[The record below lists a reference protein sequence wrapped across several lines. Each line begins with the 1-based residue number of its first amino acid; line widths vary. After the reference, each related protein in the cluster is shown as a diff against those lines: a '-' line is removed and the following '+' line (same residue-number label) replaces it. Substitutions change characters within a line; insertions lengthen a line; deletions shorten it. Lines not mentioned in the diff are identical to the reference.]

1 MLLCGLA
8 ALWSNLLMSG
18 STMKPRALRSLLD
31 AVLRTDSDLN
41 AFCLDYF
48 PVTYR
53 QFAAGMDRSAKYT
66 LLLDKNDAPDVLNA
80 LRDAYPIE
88 VGKNSHLL
96 SDGGSGAASGS
107 AGVGPAQTP
116 ARTYERHELYDALCK
131 LLQSQFD
138 SILFRLN
145 VPMAHTA
152 PGQVPLASRAA
163 ELVRLLEQEGPQGL
177 LRLAAAIK
185 QVAPLTLP

>member
-1 MLLCGLA
+1 
-8 ALWSNLLMSG
+8 MSG
-18 STMKPRALRSLLD
+18 PTIKPRALRSLLD

-48 PVTYR
+48 PVVYR

-66 LLLDKNDAPDVLNA
+66 LLLEKIDAPEILDS
-80 LRDAYPIE
+80 LRDAYPRE

-96 SDGGSGAASGS
+96 NDGGSGAASDSPGT
-107 AGVGPAQTP
+107 GPVQAP
-116 ARTYERHELYDALCK
+116 ACSYQRHELYDALCK
-131 LLQSQFD
+131 LLPSQFE

-152 PGQVPLASRAA
+152 PGQVPLASRAV

-177 LRLAAAIK
+177 LRLVAAIK
-185 QVAPLTLP
+185 QVAPLILP